1 MELDRDKRISFP
13 DTSLAMEKE
22 IKSLIHIIG
31 EKINTEDK

>member
-1 MELDRDKRISFP
+1 MELEIREISFL

-31 EKINTEDK
+31 GKINTEDK